1 MKWMQEDIGC
11 ELAEEENSIEEESQ
25 WWIGMSSVDGFE
37 EMDWKWFAFGWEGMK
52 RSGDDCN
59 CETLTRDDV
68 GDTGVRPNKLG
79 LRIQGIADSHDSS
92 PTLRLSEESKNRR
105 QNQQIISFHKRIHRL
120 NQHHKRSQSSE
131 QHSLWREIPF
141 CFQGVAFIQQQR
153 LSFTS
158 TMSKHLTHPFHTSF
172 GP

>member
-1 MKWMQEDIGC
+1 MNRN
-11 ELAEEENSIEEESQ
+11 ELS
-25 WWIGMSSVDGFE
+25 G
-37 EMDWKWFAFGWEGMK
+37 WKRGNGLNMINNLMRMK

-59 CETLTRDDV
+59 CETLTRGDV
-68 GDTGVRPNKLG
+68 SDTGVRSNELG

-105 QNQQIISFHKRIHRL
+105 QNQQIISFHRRIHRL
-120 NQHHKRSQSSE
+120 IQHRKKSQSSK
-131 QHSLWREIPF
+131 QHTLRREIPF
-141 CFQGVAFIQQQR
+141 CFQGVAFIRQQR

-158 TMSKHLTHPFHTSF
+158 TLSKHLTHPFHTSF